1 MRKEI
6 TRTGKWVIETKGEG
20 FKKSWGGPK
29 CQMLHSD
36 QIRKDVKSVH
46 LIQQ

>member
-20 FKKSWGGPK
+20 FQEVMGWSKMSNVA
-29 CQMLHSD
+29 Q
-36 QIRKDVKSVH
+36 
-46 LIQQ
+46 